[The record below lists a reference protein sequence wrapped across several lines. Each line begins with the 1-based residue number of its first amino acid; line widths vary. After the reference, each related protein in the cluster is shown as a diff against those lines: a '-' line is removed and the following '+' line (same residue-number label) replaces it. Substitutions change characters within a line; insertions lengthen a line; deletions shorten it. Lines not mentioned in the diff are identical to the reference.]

1 MPNSKEVPGTQ
12 CLGMHLISPK
22 CEDSRFFSESS
33 MLYDIKLQKLDSILI
48 RIMVVFNV
56 GTLDQLIS
64 SSLDKMSCNKAID
77 CLLELCKGHN

>member
-1 MPNSKEVPGTQ
+1 MPGTQ
-12 CLGMHLISPK
+12 CLGMHLIPPK
-22 CEDSRFFSESS
+22 CGDSGFFSDSS
-33 MLYDIKLQKLDSILI
+33 MLYDIKLRKLDTVLI

-77 CLLELCKGHN
+77 CLLELCKRHN